1 MRAQGAS
8 VYSATPLATQYDS
21 NAAELQAGVNQSFR
35 TSLVVSLTAAF
46 VACNYTLAA
55 AQGLP
60 DLSRLDHETRQSI
73 ELACITEKSNGPVAY
88 GDCLNKQLN
97 ALRGSPGIPSLSGL
111 GHETRQSIELACIT
125 EKSNGPVAYGGCLRA
140 QLQSIGVQPSDSTRV
155 RSARS
160 KHVDVKA
167 PPISSGLS
175 TGPPQAAPRE
185 QMRYLRYWQDPS
197 VWALLIGVSVLLT
210 PILWVLLSSR
220 TRGGA
225 KLGWFLVVMFFSW
238 LGLAAFLI
246 VTQAP
251 RNRAKT

>member
-60 DLSRLDHETRQSI
+60 DLSRLD
-73 ELACITEKSNGPVAY
+73 
-88 GDCLNKQLN
+88 
-97 ALRGSPGIPSLSGL
+97 
-111 GHETRQSIELACIT
+111 HETRQSIELACIT